1 MLCGT
6 EPFPELYR
14 AKKYKIHQKF
24 LTKTDF
30 QFIMRNL
37 PVKVA
42 DKDIDEMFSVAD
54 ADNDGKIGY
63 KVSYHL
69 KNRFNQEIK
78 IFIVGLPED
87 GKPTQTSRETKTHQS
102 RVQT

>member
-37 PVKVA
+37 PVKVTDA
-42 DKDIDEMFSVAD
+42 EIDEMFHVAD
-54 ADNDGKIGY
+54 VDNDGKIGY
-63 KVSYHL
+63 KVRATYL
-69 KNRFNQEIK
+69 DIWIQFN
-78 IFIVGLPED
+78 
-87 GKPTQTSRETKTHQS
+87 T
-102 RVQT
+102 